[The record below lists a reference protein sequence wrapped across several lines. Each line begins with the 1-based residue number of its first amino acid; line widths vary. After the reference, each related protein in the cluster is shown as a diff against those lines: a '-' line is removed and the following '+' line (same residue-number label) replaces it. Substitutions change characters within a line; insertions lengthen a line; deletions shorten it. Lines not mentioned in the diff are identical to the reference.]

1 MRKKILARAASLL
14 LVAAVL
20 ISTLALPAYATIDDE
35 RQDLNKLEDQK
46 SDVQGIIAGLEQDKK
61 KIEDNIVTL
70 DAELST
76 ISEELY
82 ETEKKLASVEK
93 KITKN
98 EKKLDE
104 AQKSITEQY
113 GSMKLRIQ
121 FMYENG
127 NQEMISLI
135 LSSENIGDFL
145 NKAEYISELSTYDRK
160 MLDKMV
166 ETKNTIEKTQKTLVE
181 QKNTLTV
188 LKQDQE
194 KQKSDIETLVAAKQ
208 KEIQAYDSKI
218 AANEAA
224 LDELDTAIGN
234 QQEVIAEM
242 ERIEE
247 ERRIEAQKKAAEAQK
262 KAAANGGS
270 GNSNSSANTN
280 VPSEG
285 VAVGSANSGGYVWPL
300 PGYTAIS
307 SGFGYRSDPF
317 TGKQTYHSGIDLPAP
332 SGTPIVAAAAGEVAW
347 ANYSSTAGNW
357 VGIDHG
363 NGVYT
368 VYMHMSALLTST
380 GQSVSAGQ
388 TIGLV
393 GTTGSSTGNHL
404 HFSVRLNGA
413 YTNPLNY
420 VGP

>member
-82 ETEKKLASVEK
+82 ETEKELASVEK